1 MTRKFG
7 EARKAAFLAALGETG
22 NQTIAAERAK
32 VSSSWV
38 QLHRSQDEGFRRQV
52 AEAVAAARERLGRRR
67 DAAGGEG
74 GCRPPEKWRFLR
86 GEELVLRGTGSG
98 GGGGA
103 GRRVQIARARLRQ
116 WSARTEKRFL
126 ATLAATCNVKAAC
139 AEVGLTAAS
148 AYNHRK
154 RWPVFAR
161 QWDAAIDFG
170 HTLLECRLLEA
181 GANLFSDE
189 EPLGPAPLREMTAAQ
204 AIHLLHMHKHRARGI
219 GKPPGRMERAPDMDE
234 VRASILRKIAAIK
247 RARALRESQ

>member
-32 VSSSWV
+32 VSRSWV
-38 QLHRSQDEGFRRQV
+38 QLHRSRDEGFRRQV

-74 GCRPPEKWRFLR
+74 GCRPPEKWRFLE
-86 GEELVLRGTGSG
+86 GEELVVRGSG
-98 GGGGA
+98 GGGA
-103 GRRVQIARARLRQ
+103 PRRVQIARSRLRQ
-116 WSARTEKRFL
+116 WSPRAEKRFL

-139 AEVGLTAAS
+139 AEVGLTPAS

-170 HTLLECRLLEA
+170 HALLECRLVEA
-181 GANLFSDE
+181 AANLFSGE
-189 EPLGPAPLREMTAAQ
+189 EPPGPAPLREMTAAQ

-219 GKPPGRMERAPDMDE
+219 GKPPGRIERPPDMDE
-234 VRASILRKIAAIK
+234 IRASILRKIAAIK
-247 RARALRESQ
+247 RARVLRGS